1 MTKTLLII
9 AHAPS
14 PNTVALADAALAGA
28 AMAGANDITPETVAT
43 RLVSPFDVGK
53 QDVMNADALLIGTT
67 ENIGYM
73 AGATKDMFDRCY
85 NDWLDQTNAKPVAL
99 YIRAGLDGT
108 ATKHALT
115 AICGAQKWRL
125 VAEPLILH
133 GHWQDSFTTE
143 VQELAMGLAA
153 GLDAGIF

>member
-1 MTKTLLII
+1 MSKTLLRI
-9 AHAPS
+9 AHTQS
-14 PNTVALADAALAGA
+14 TNTAELAKAGLDDCR
-28 AMAGANDITPETVAT
+28 GYDGYDQGEVKI
-43 RLVSPFDVGK
+43 RCVSPFDVTSP
-53 QDVMNADALLIGTT
+53 DLLAADAVIIGTT

-85 NDWLDQTNAKPVAL
+85 NDWLDHGDAKPVAI

-108 ATKHALT
+108 ATKRALT
-115 AICGAQKWRL
+115 SICGGLKWRL

-133 GHWQDSFTTE
+133 GDWNNGFCEQVGDLCLG
-143 VQELAMGLAA
+143 VAA

>member
-1 MTKTLLII
+1 MPKSLLII

-14 PNTVALADAALAGA
+14 PNTAALAEAARRGA
-28 AMAGANDITPETVAT
+28 AHEDAGGLNVSLA
-43 RLVSPFDVGK
+43 SPFDIVAT
-53 QDVMNADALLIGTT
+53 DLFAADGVLIGTT

-85 NDWLDQTNAKPVAL
+85 DDWLYRTEAKPVGV

-108 ATKHALT
+108 ATRRALES
-115 AICGAQKWRL
+115 IIGAQRWRL
-125 VAEPLILH
+125 VAAPLILH
-133 GHWQDSFTTE
+133 GDWSDTYVDE
-143 VQELAMGLAA
+143 VEELAMGMAA

>member
-1 MTKTLLII
+1 MSKTLLIA

-14 PNTVALADAALAGA
+14 ANTAALADAAVRGATNPDAGDVRVE
-28 AMAGANDITPETVAT
+28 MK
-43 RLVSPFDVGK
+43 SPFDISTA
-53 QDVMNADALLIGTT
+53 DVFACDGFIIGTT

-85 NDWLDQTNAKPVAL
+85 NDWLEQKEGLPVGI

-108 ATKHALT
+108 ATRRALEG
-115 AICGAQKWRL
+115 IVSAQRWRL
-125 VAEPLILH
+125 VAPPLILH
-133 GHWQDSFTTE
+133 GKWLDSYPMQVE
-143 VQELAMGLAA
+143 ELAMGMAA

>member
-1 MTKTLLII
+1 MSKSLLII

-14 PNTVALADAALAGA
+14 PNTVALAAAARGGA
-28 AMAGANDITPETVAT
+28 AHPDVGDVTA
-43 RLVSPFDVGK
+43 RLASPFDITSEDLSGI
-53 QDVMNADALLIGTT
+53 DGMLLGTT

-85 NDWLDQTNAKPVAL
+85 NDWLGAFDGLAVGI

-108 ATKHALT
+108 ATRRALEG
-115 AICGAQKWRL
+115 IVSAQRWRL
-125 VAEPLILH
+125 VAPPLILH
-133 GHWQDSFTTE
+133 GHWSDSYPGE
-143 VQELAMGLAA
+143 VEELAMGMAA

>member
-1 MTKTLLII
+1 MTKSLLII

-14 PNTVALADAALAGA
+14 PNTTVLANAALAGA
-28 AMAGANDITPETVAT
+28 CHEDAGDVSV
-43 RLVSPFDVGK
+43 RLTSPFDVR
-53 QDVMNADALLIGTT
+53 QDDLFSADGILIGTT

-85 NDWLDQTNAKPVAL
+85 NDWLDRTQGKPVAA

-108 ATKHALT
+108 ATKRALES
-115 AICGAQKWRL
+115 IIGAQRWRL
-125 VAEPLILH
+125 VAPVLILH
-133 GHWQDSFTTE
+133 GNWSKNYPGE
-143 VQELAMGLAA
+143 VEELAMAMAA

>member
-1 MTKTLLII
+1 MSKSLLII

-14 PNTVALADAALAGA
+14 PNTVALAEAARLGASHPGAG
-28 AMAGANDITPETVAT
+28 DVSV
-43 RLVSPFDVGK
+43 RLLSPFDVTTADLAG
-53 QDVMNADALLIGTT
+53 QDGVLLGTT

-85 NDWLDQTNAKPVAL
+85 NTWLGRTEAMPVGL

-108 ATKHALT
+108 ATRQALEG
-115 AICGAQKWRL
+115 IFSAQRWRL
-125 VAEPLILH
+125 VAAPLILH
-133 GHWQDSFTTE
+133 GNWSDSYPTQVE
-143 VQELAMGLAA
+143 ELATAMAA

>member
-1 MTKTLLII
+1 MSKSLLII

-14 PNTVALADAALAGA
+14 PNTTALAEAARRGATHRDAG
-28 AMAGANDITPETVAT
+28 NVST
-43 RLVSPFDVGK
+43 RLVSPFDVT
-53 QDVMNADALLIGTT
+53 ADDLMAIDGMLLGTT

-85 NDWLDQTNAKPVAL
+85 NDWLGRTEGLAVGV

-108 ATKHALT
+108 ATKRALEG
-115 AICGAQKWRL
+115 IIGAQRWRL
-125 VAEPLILH
+125 VAAPLILH
-133 GHWQDSFTTE
+133 GDWSQDFTDE
-143 VQELAMGLAA
+143 VEELAMGMAA

>member
-1 MTKTLLII
+1 MPKSLLII

-14 PNTVALADAALAGA
+14 PNTAALAEAARRGA
-28 AMAGANDITPETVAT
+28 THPDVGDVTA
-43 RLVSPFDVGK
+43 RLCSPFDITSG
-53 QDVMNADALLIGTT
+53 DLAAIDGLLLGTT

-85 NDWLDQTNAKPVAL
+85 NDWLDRTQAMPVGL

-108 ATKHALT
+108 ATRRALEG
-115 AICGAQKWRL
+115 IFSAQKWRL
-125 VAEPLILH
+125 VAAPMMLQGDWSEDYPT
-133 GHWQDSFTTE
+133 DVE
-143 VQELAMGLAA
+143 ELAMTMAA

>member
-1 MTKTLLII
+1 MSKSLLII

-14 PNTVALADAALAGA
+14 PNTIALAKAAHRGAVHPDVGDVSVRLA
-28 AMAGANDITPETVAT
+28 
-43 RLVSPFDVGK
+43 SPFDITSEDLGGIDGV
-53 QDVMNADALLIGTT
+53 LLGTT

-85 NDWLDQTNAKPVAL
+85 NDWLGRTEGLAAGL

-108 ATKHALT
+108 ATRRALEG
-115 AICGAQKWRL
+115 IFSAQGWRL
-125 VAEPLILH
+125 VASPLILH
-133 GHWQDSFTTE
+133 GNWSDGYPGE
-143 VQELAMGLAA
+143 VEALAMGMAA

>member
-1 MTKTLLII
+1 MLKSLLII

-14 PNTVALADAALAGA
+14 PNTIALGEAALAGA
-28 AMAGANDITPETVAT
+28 THPDVGKVTA
-43 RLVSPFDVGK
+43 RLVSPFDIAAEDLGGI
-53 QDVMNADALLIGTT
+53 DGLLLGTT

-85 NDWLDQTNAKPVAL
+85 NEWLGMTEGVAVGI

-108 ATKHALT
+108 ATKRALEG
-115 AICGAQKWRL
+115 IVGAQRWRL
-125 VAEPLILH
+125 VAPPLILH
-133 GHWQDSFTTE
+133 GNWSDAYPGE
-143 VQELAMGLAA
+143 VEELAMGMAA